1 MGRECPQ
8 LGDRALFPD
17 LEGTAYLAHAA
28 ISPLSIPVC
37 ERIAEVVTDY
47 GRGGMV
53 GFARWAPRLR
63 QVRQDLAAMISAD
76 PSEVAFVANTTQG
89 VIDIAFG
96 MPWRKGD
103 RVVLFDGE
111 FPANVTPWQQAGEE
125 FGLDLC
131 WLSLDPFQR
140 SVDEGLAELERVLD
154 RGVRIVAVSA
164 VQYKTGLQMP
174 LADMAALCHKYEAE
188 IFVDAIQAL
197 GATPVDV
204 SWGIDYL
211 SSGSHKHLMGA
222 EGAGFLYVAERC
234 AATLKPRLAGW
245 LGRKESAAFLMGD
258 EPCLSYDDPF
268 KLGAQALETGTS
280 NVIGLAALGA
290 SIELLS
296 QLGVPAI
303 HAHVDAYLD
312 QLEAGLIE
320 RGFRSHRAKAA
331 ALRST
336 LLSVTVPEDVR
347 LSKLGAALRGR
358 GVVCNTPDGLMRFAP
373 HWPNAHSEVP
383 EVLAAFDE
391 ALAALR
397 GGA

>member
-1 MGRECPQ
+1 MVEPK

-17 LEGTAYLAHAA
+17 LEATAYLAHAA
-28 ISPLSIPVC
+28 ISPLSDPVR
-37 ERIAEVVTDY
+37 ERIAEVANDY

-63 QVRQDLAAMISAD
+63 EVRQQLATVISAE
-76 PSEVAFVANTTQG
+76 PSEIAFVANTTQG

-96 MPWRKGD
+96 LPWRKGD

-111 FPANVTPWQQAGEE
+111 FPANVTPWQQAAEE
-125 FGLDLC
+125 FDLELC
-131 WLSLDPFQR
+131 WLSLDAFQR
-140 SVDEGLAELERVLD
+140 SVEEGLAELERALD
-154 RGVRIVAVSA
+154 RGIRVVAVSA
-164 VQYKTGLQMP
+164 VQYKTGLRMP
-174 LADMAALCHKYEAE
+174 LAEMAALCHKYGAE

-211 SSGSHKHLMGA
+211 SSGSHKHLMGP

-234 AATLKPRLAGW
+234 ASTLKPRLAGW
-245 LGRKESAAFLMGD
+245 LGHKDPAAFLMGD
-258 EPCLSYDDPF
+258 EPKLRYDNP
-268 KLGAQALETGTS
+268 LQQGAQSLEIGTS
-280 NVIGLAALGA
+280 NVMGLAALGA

-296 QLGVPAI
+296 QLGVSAI
-303 HAHVDAYLD
+303 HGHVDVYLD
-312 QLEAGLIE
+312 LLEAGLIE
-320 RGFRSHRAKAA
+320 RGFRSHRSKAP

-336 LLSVTVPEDVR
+336 LLSVSVPHDLR

-373 HWPNAHSEVP
+373 HWPNGHDEVP
-383 EVLAAFDE
+383 EVLEVMDRV
-391 ALAALR
+391 LSDLR
-397 GGA
+397 GRA

>member
-8 LGDRALFPD
+8 LGSRALFPD

-28 ISPLSIPVC
+28 ISPLSTPVR
-37 ERIAEVVTDY
+37 ERIAEVVADY

-53 GFARWAPRLR
+53 GFGRWAPRLR
-63 QVRQDLAAMISAD
+63 QVRQDLAAIISAD

-96 MPWRKGD
+96 LPWRKGE

-111 FPANVTPWQQAGEE
+111 FPANVTPWQQAAEE
-125 FGLDLC
+125 FGLELC
-131 WLSLDPFQR
+131 WLSLEPFQR

-164 VQYKTGLQMP
+164 VQFKTGLQMP
-174 LADMAALCHKYEAE
+174 LADMAALCHKYGAE

-211 SSGSHKHLMGA
+211 SSGSHKHLMGP

-245 LGRKESAAFLMGD
+245 LGHKEAAAFLMGD
-258 EPCLSYDDPF
+258 EPRLSYDNPLQ
-268 KLGAQALETGTS
+268 LGAQALETGTS

-290 SIELLS
+290 SIELLTE
-296 QLGVPAI
+296 LGVPAI

-312 QLEAGLIE
+312 ELEAGLID
-320 RGFRSHRAKAA
+320 RGFGSHRAKAP

-336 LLSVTVPEDVR
+336 LLSVTVPDDIR
-347 LSKLGAALRGR
+347 LSKLGAALRDR

-383 EVLAAFDE
+383 EVLAVFDE
-391 ALAALR
+391 VLADLR
-397 GGA
+397 SGA